1 MNTEYLYNT
10 ELEDKSI
17 QIFYYEK
24 MKNSM
29 YYVVSYLNESLN
41 KLNNVHTLNNDLLF
55 DEYNSINFNDV
66 SNEILNRI
74 EYLNYTVIPAIQQK
88 IDSLK

>member
-10 ELEDKSI
+10 GLEDKSI

-24 MKNSM
+24 MRNSM

-41 KLNNVHTLNNDLLF
+41 KLNNVHTLNNDLLVN
-55 DEYNSINFNDV
+55 EYNSINFNDV

-74 EYLNYTVIPAIQQK
+74 EYLNYTIIPAIQQK